1 MRRLRPGGRQVMGLV
16 RWGRQGTDD
25 GWSPRKELC
34 FQGVWPP
41 LTVVYIRLSVSPMQ
55 MSFLWPGE
63 LVMQVSASVPLGS
76 VVVGWRPLKVLKSL
90 VRIVR
95 VLPKNKQSDGPLH
108 VTDFIFRPRT
118 PLTGSGHP

>member
-1 MRRLRPGGRQVMGLV
+1 MMRLRPAARHVIGLV
-16 RWGRQGTDD
+16 RWGRQATDD

-55 MSFLWPGE
+55 MSFSWPGE
-63 LVMQVSASVPLGS
+63 LVMQVRASVPAGS

-95 VLPKNKQSDGPLH
+95 VLPKNRQSDGPMQL
-108 VTDFIFRPRT
+108 
-118 PLTGSGHP
+118 